1 MCGKN
6 TIKAVIS
13 YKDLV
18 VLMSNRF
25 NFRKHALWYYNYA
38 KKHTAYVF
46 RFSNIFK
53 PGTRVSY

>member
-1 MCGKN
+1 MVVAIKHERNIAYILIGNILKNGEYMCGKN

-25 NFRKHALWYYNYA
+25 NFRKHAL
-38 KKHTAYVF
+38 
-46 RFSNIFK
+46 
-53 PGTRVSY
+53 